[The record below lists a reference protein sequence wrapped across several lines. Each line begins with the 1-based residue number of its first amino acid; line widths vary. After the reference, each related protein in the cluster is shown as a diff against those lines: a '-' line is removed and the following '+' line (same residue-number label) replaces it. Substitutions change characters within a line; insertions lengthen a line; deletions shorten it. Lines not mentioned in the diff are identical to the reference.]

1 MKEKIK
7 NFFNSLFPKKKTVT
21 DGEVALANMLLHHI
35 QSADQ
40 KPTAEIKR

>member
-7 NFFNSLFPKKKTVT
+7 NFFNSLFPRKKTVT
-21 DGEVALANMLLHHI
+21 DNEVALANMLVHHI
-35 QSADQ
+35 QTAEQ